1 MDAPERRRRQLALK
15 EQLAVERQR
24 QKAPGAL
31 AAALA
36 GRVPPGLKDTLERAF
51 CAAFR
56 LVFQKGAG
64 VIEKTYSK
72 EELRAGAARLEQ
84 AVEARPSAVNL
95 RRMEKGAAKG
105 GAAASI
111 GTVAEGGVL
120 GLLGI
125 GLPDIPLF
133 TAVLLRG
140 VYQTALG
147 YGFGYETNEERAYL
161 LSVLCC
167 ALAEGEA
174 APRWAAEADR
184 LARRMDGPGR
194 LVIKPPALESYI
206 AAAGGAL
213 AGAMLTAK
221 FVQGLPIVGV
231 AGGAAN
237 LAVYRQVL
245 ERARLKY
252 QLRWL
257 EKRAEAAGDQEQDRV
272 EGKERWSF

>member
-111 GTVAEGGVL
+111 GTVAEGGGL
-120 GLLGI
+120 GRLGI

-167 ALAEGEA
+167 ALAEGKA
-174 APRWAAEADR
+174 APRWAAEAG
-184 LARRMDGPGR
+184 AGR
-194 LVIKPPALESYI
+194 SSSPSRKASS
-206 AAAGGAL
+206 
-213 AGAMLTAK
+213 
-221 FVQGLPIVGV
+221 
-231 AGGAAN
+231 
-237 LAVYRQVL
+237 
-245 ERARLKY
+245 
-252 QLRWL
+252 
-257 EKRAEAAGDQEQDRV
+257 RV
-272 EGKERWSF
+272 ESCPLDRGVKSVSTLSRGRAVRLRRFSYSKE

>member
-1 MDAPERRRRQLALK
+1 MKQKNTGPVLVFFA
-15 EQLAVERQR
+15 AVLMSLGGILI
-24 QKAPGAL
+24 KTIPWGAMAINSGRNL
-31 AAALA
+31 FAALVTFA
-36 GRVPPGLKDTLERAF
+36 YMRATGYKL
-51 CAAFR
+51 R
-56 LVFQKGAG
+56 LN
-64 VIEKTYSK
+64 KT
-72 EELRAGAARLEQ
+72 
-84 AVEARPSAVNL
+84 
-95 RRMEKGAAKG
+95 
-105 GAAASI
+105 
-111 GTVAEGGVL
+111 VL
-120 GLLGI
+120 G
-125 GLPDIPLF
+125 
-133 TAVLLRG
+133 
-140 VYQTALG
+140 
-147 YGFGYETNEERAYL
+147 
-161 LSVLCC
+161 C

-184 LARRMDGPGR
+184 LARRMDGQGR